1 MGVAFGHRFLSCGL
15 SNSVFQSS
23 NVQVLLFEVYIW
35 LVFCVS
41 SFHSR
46 QKHQQWRLNCSWR
59 CYSPVFLPWFPPLKH
74 RWQTRPHLWKN
85 TLTVILLTKLTLTSS
100 TFHVFRPIH
109 RLVQMGILAFP
120 EAPVYQVPTVA
131 TERRGSKESVEQKEG
146 RVRLVPRPLQ
156 IGSNVFGRKVMTE
169 TTDCYR

>member
-1 MGVAFGHRFLSCGL
+1 M
-15 SNSVFQSS
+15 
-23 NVQVLLFEVYIW
+23 I
-35 LVFCVS
+35 
-41 SFHSR
+41 
-46 QKHQQWRLNCSWR
+46 
-59 CYSPVFLPWFPPLKH
+59 
-74 RWQTRPHLWKN
+74 
-85 TLTVILLTKLTLTSS
+85 SS

-156 IGSNVFGRKVMTE
+156 IGSNVFGRKVMAE
-169 TTDCYR
+169 TTDFRLLFFYNIYSALLPFSNRDL